1 MKHLNHP
8 GNPPPGIAKAACKGG
23 VTGPATAPHPPPMQV
38 RLNSKH
44 SNVASP
50 RASFSLHY
58 VYYPPPAHEPSFSF
72 EGRGAWLECHMMG
85 AVQKLGASQ
94 GALSAE
100 MQ

>member
-1 MKHLNHP
+1 
-8 GNPPPGIAKAACKGG
+8 
-23 VTGPATAPHPPPMQV
+23 
-38 RLNSKH
+38 
-44 SNVASP
+44 
-50 RASFSLHY
+50 LHY

-94 GALSAE
+94 GALGAE